1 MYRID
6 KKKSGKKIKLM
17 MYQRGISAKTLASKM
32 GYADSST
39 INRWVRGETTP
50 SYENFMNLSLVLR
63 CDVDKLVH
71 FDEV

>member
-1 MYRID
+1 MYRYD
-6 KKKSGKKIKLM
+6 KKKSGRKLKLM
-17 MYQRGISAKTLASKM
+17 MYQRGISAKVLASKM

-50 SYENFMNLSLVLR
+50 SYENLMNLSLVLR
-63 CDVDKLVH
+63 CDLDKLVH

>member
-1 MYRID
+1 MYRYD
-6 KKKSGKKIKLM
+6 KKKSGRKLKLM
-17 MYQRGISAKTLASKM
+17 MYQRGISAKVLASKM

-50 SYENFMNLSLVLR
+50 SYENLMNLSLVLR
-63 CDVDKLVH
+63 CDLEKLVH

>member
-1 MYRID
+1 MYRLD

-17 MYQRGISAKTLASKM
+17 MYQRGITSKVLAAKM

-50 SYENFMNLSLVLR
+50 SYENLMNLSLVLR
-63 CDVDKLVH
+63 CDLEKLVH